1 MARKCGSARNV
12 TRYWI
17 HRSKIMARLKEY
29 YLKEVVPSLIKEFNY
44 QNRMEVPRLEKIV
57 VNMGLGEAI
66 QNIKILDSAVIELST
81 IVGQRPVIT
90 KAKKS
95 IATFK
100 LRQGMSIGCQV
111 TLRREKM
118 YEFFDRLVN
127 VALPRVRD
135 FRGISPKSF
144 DGRGNFSAGLKEQI
158 IFPEIDYDKID
169 KVKGMNIS
177 IVTSA
182 KTDDEARQL
191 LKLMG
196 LPFRS

>member
-1 MARKCGSARNV
+1 
-12 TRYWI
+12 
-17 HRSKIMARLKEY
+17 MARLKEY
-29 YLKEVVPSLIKEFNY
+29 YLKDVVPALIQEFSY
-44 QNRMEVPRLEKIV
+44 KNRMEIPKIEKIV
-57 VNMGLGEAI
+57 INMGLGEAI
-66 QNIKILDSAVIELST
+66 QNIKVLDSAVEELSM

-100 LRQGMSIGCQV
+100 LRQGMSIGCRV
-111 TLRREKM
+111 TLRGERM

-144 DGRGNFSAGLKEQI
+144 DGRGNFSLGLKEQI

-182 KTDDEARQL
+182 KTDDEAREL

-196 LPFRS
+196 LPFRN

>member
-1 MARKCGSARNV
+1 
-12 TRYWI
+12 
-17 HRSKIMARLKEY
+17 MARLKEY
-29 YLKEVVPSLIKEFNY
+29 YLKEVVPALKKELNY
-44 QNRMEVPRLEKIV
+44 QNRMEIPRIEKIV

-66 QNIKILDSAVIELST
+66 QNIKILDSAVAELST

-144 DGRGNFSAGLKEQI
+144 DGRGNFSVGLKEQI

>member
-1 MARKCGSARNV
+1 
-12 TRYWI
+12 
-17 HRSKIMARLKEY
+17 MARLRDY
-29 YLKEVVPSLIKEFNY
+29 YIKEVVPALIKEFNY
-44 QNRMEVPRLEKIV
+44 KNRMQVPKLEKIV
-57 VNMGLGEAI
+57 VNMGVGEAI
-66 QNIKILDSAVIELST
+66 QNIKALDSAVADLSM
-81 IVGQRPVIT
+81 IVGQKPVIT

-100 LRQGMSIGCQV
+100 LRQGMSIGCRV
-111 TLRREKM
+111 TLRGDRM

-127 VALPRVRD
+127 VAFPRVRD

-144 DGRGNFSAGLKEQI
+144 DGRGNFAVGLKEQI

-169 KVKGMNIS
+169 KIRGMNIV
-177 IVTSA
+177 IATSA

-196 LPFRS
+196 VAFRN

>member
-1 MARKCGSARNV
+1 
-12 TRYWI
+12 
-17 HRSKIMARLKEY
+17 MARLKEY
-29 YLKEVVPSLIKEFNY
+29 YLKEVVPALKKEFNY
-44 QNRMEVPRLEKIV
+44 RNRMEIPRLEKVV

-66 QNIKILDSAVIELST
+66 QNIKILDSAVIELSM

-144 DGRGNFSAGLKEQI
+144 DGRGNFSVGLKEQI